1 MKLPRIPPALALF
14 LLAPV
19 VGELLSG
26 SAPPAEFFTVFGF
39 TVMSL
44 LYGGGAVLA
53 RELKLRW
60 RKGVGSLLLIGAA
73 YGIIEEG
80 VMVVS
85 FQNPNWMDIGV
96 LGEFGRWM
104 GVNWVWAVELTI
116 YHAIVSI
123 TVPVMLVELAYPQ
136 RKAEPWLRGR
146 WSQLVPLLFLGDV
159 GVGYFLFATFTGYS
173 PPLPQLALFI
183 VLSIVFLYLAYLL
196 PTDWLRRGKHS
207 MRSPRYYF
215 VVTFIGSVASGFVF
229 GVLPE
234 RLGFS
239 GAPFLVIV
247 LGMALI
253 FGLFSALARYDWSQ
267 ATPLHYHRLLFGSLF
282 IFILASYLQEMDT
295 SRPDNTTGMS
305 VVGTVFLLGFLW
317 LGHRGDFEKSLI
329 KE

>member
-1 MKLPRIPPALALF
+1 MLKLPRIPPALALF
-14 LLAPV
+14 LLSPV

-53 RELKLRW
+53 RELKIRW
-60 RKGVGSLLLIGAA
+60 KKGVGSLLLIGAA

-80 VMVVS
+80 VMVAS
-85 FQNPNWMDIGV
+85 FQNPNWMDVGV
-96 LGEFGRWM
+96 LGSFGRWM

-123 TVPVMLVELAYPQ
+123 TVPVMLVELAYPH
-136 RKAEPWLRGR
+136 RKEEAWLHGR
-146 WSQLVPLLFLGDV
+146 WRQLVPFLFLGDV
-159 GVGYFLFATFTGYS
+159 GIGYFLFAEFTGYA
-173 PPLPQLALFI
+173 PPLPQLVLFI
-183 VLSIVFLYLAYLL
+183 VLSIIFLYLAYLL
-196 PTDWLRRGKHS
+196 PGDWVRRGKRE

-215 VVTFIGSVASGFVF
+215 MVTFLGSIGSGFIF

-239 GAPFLVIV
+239 GAPILVIFIGV
-247 LGMALI
+247 VLI
-253 FGLFSALARYDWSQ
+253 FGLFRTLASYDWSQ

-282 IFILASYLQEMDT
+282 IFILFSYLQEMDA
-295 SRPDNTTGMS
+295 SRLDDTTGMS
-305 VVGTVFLLGFLW
+305 IVGTIFLIAFLW
-317 LGHRGDFEKSLI
+317 LGRK
-329 KE
+329 K